1 MNYFRRTLREVVK
14 EGFDVGG
21 GGIEEGGGGIEEGGG
36 GIEEGG
42 GGIVEGGVDGDFF
55 LIA

>member
-21 GGIEEGGGGIEEGGG
+21 GGIEEGGGGIV
-36 GIEEGG
+36 EGG

>member
-21 GGIEEGGGGIEEGGG
+21 GGIEEGGGGI
-36 GIEEGG
+36 
-42 GGIVEGGVDGDFF
+42 VEGGVDGDFF